1 LNQQETE
8 EEEENDYFRQ
18 EREFQGKILFDLS
31 NLSRKI
37 TDIDNFLIESSEIR
51 EKERLNKV
59 IEEKEKEIKRIEL

>member
-1 LNQQETE
+1 MNQQETE